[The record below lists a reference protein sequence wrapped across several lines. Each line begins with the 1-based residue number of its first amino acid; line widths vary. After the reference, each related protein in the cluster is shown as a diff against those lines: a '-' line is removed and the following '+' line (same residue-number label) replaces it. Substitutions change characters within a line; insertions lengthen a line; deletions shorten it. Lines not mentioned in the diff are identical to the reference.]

1 MPHDGAPIFAIR
13 HLEVRFNTLDGIVE
27 AVRGV
32 NVDVKAGETVAIVG
46 ESGSGKSQLMMA
58 AMGLLAANG
67 EASGTVDYRG
77 DNLLTL
83 PKRALNEVRGRRI
96 TMIFQEP
103 MTSLDPLWTIGN
115 QLIEPIERHQR
126 LDARAAREKAV
137 ELLRLVRIPHPER
150 RLHSYPHELSGG
162 QRQRVMIAMAIAN
175 DPDLLIADEPTTAL
189 DVTIQAEILDLLRD
203 LQQRLGMSLV
213 FITHDLGIVRRIADR
228 VYVMKA
234 GAVVEEGDT
243 DQVFEHP
250 RDPYTAALLA
260 AEPEGRKV
268 PVPRGSP
275 SVLEGRKVTVEFE
288 LGGGFF
294 RPPVL
299 VLRAVDRVSL
309 SLRRNE
315 TIGVVGES
323 GSGKSTFA
331 RALLRLMPFWLV
343 ALINRSALVSVCRR
357 NRLVLWAKFY

>member
-32 NVDVKAGETVAIVG
+32 NVDVRAGETVAIVG

-77 DNLLTL
+77 ENLLTL

-162 QRQRVMIAMAIAN
+162 R
-175 DPDLLIADEPTTAL
+175 
-189 DVTIQAEILDLLRD
+189 
-203 LQQRLGMSLV
+203 
-213 FITHDLGIVRRIADR
+213 
-228 VYVMKA
+228 
-234 GAVVEEGDT
+234 
-243 DQVFEHP
+243 
-250 RDPYTAALLA
+250 
-260 AEPEGRKV
+260 
-268 PVPRGSP
+268 
-275 SVLEGRKVTVEFE
+275 
-288 LGGGFF
+288 
-294 RPPVL
+294 
-299 VLRAVDRVSL
+299 
-309 SLRRNE
+309 
-315 TIGVVGES
+315 
-323 GSGKSTFA
+323 
-331 RALLRLMPFWLV
+331 W
-343 ALINRSALVSVCRR
+343 C
-357 NRLVLWAKFY
+357 